1 MIFVIV
7 TIIEDMEDIIQEVI
21 KVDEKEVNITNKLRL
36 QAIFHLLFGTNF
48 YFGALKAFF
57 VIFHQ
62 SDIN

>member
-36 QAIFHLLFGTNF
+36 EAIFHLLFGTNF
-48 YFGALKAFF
+48 YFGALKAFL
-57 VIFHQ
+57 
-62 SDIN
+62 